1 MGLPYLEIY
10 CAAVTM
16 ETVTAFITQTRYD
29 EFSNDLLQFSR
40 DEDGN
45 VNGAYAKVGNWKTT
59 CDAFGLMKSL
69 LLTTFNGSPM
79 ELKLKFELKKRKTS
93 GQPKEEVS
101 TH

>member
-1 MGLPYLEIY
+1 
-10 CAAVTM
+10 M

-29 EFSNDLLQFSR
+29 EFSNNLLQFSR

-79 ELKLKFELKKRKTS
+79 EVELKFELKKRKTS